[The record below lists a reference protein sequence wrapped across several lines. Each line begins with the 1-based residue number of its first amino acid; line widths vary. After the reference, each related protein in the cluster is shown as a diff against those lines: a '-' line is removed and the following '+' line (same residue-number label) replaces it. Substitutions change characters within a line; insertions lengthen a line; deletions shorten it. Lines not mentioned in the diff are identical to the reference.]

1 VPVAFRHI
9 VVGDRPPGSTHLILT
24 IFPRRLEKGKG
35 ASE

>member
-1 VPVAFRHI
+1 VLHDEFVK
-9 VVGDRPPGSTHLILT
+9 VGVGPGPTHLILT